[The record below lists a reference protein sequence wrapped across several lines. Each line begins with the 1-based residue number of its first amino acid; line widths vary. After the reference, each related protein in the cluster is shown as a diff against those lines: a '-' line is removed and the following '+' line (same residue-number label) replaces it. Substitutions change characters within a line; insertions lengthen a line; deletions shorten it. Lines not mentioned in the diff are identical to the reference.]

1 MNDLTASDRAVSEPT
16 VSEPGVSELG
26 VSEPAVED
34 LTLSGLAMDDPATC
48 GERPGIVLIT
58 GATRGIGRAIAE
70 RFARGGCRL
79 ALVYRSGEAA
89 ARETADALAGVGAE
103 LEMIR
108 ADLGEPEACRV
119 VVDRTVARYGGLDV
133 LINNAGGT
141 RDGVFAVMP
150 PGDYGS
156 LIRGNLAAPVALALR
171 AAPHLAASARMG
183 RAGAVVMMASM
194 AGVTGKEGQ
203 VPYAATKG
211 GLIGATRLLAR
222 HLGRQGV
229 RVNALAPGFIRT
241 RMVEAL
247 EPKMY
252 AHVLEASALPRM
264 GEPAEVADAAWFL
277 ASGASSY
284 CNGTVQRVDGGF
296 LR

>member
-1 MNDLTASDRAVSEPT
+1 MSDLTASDRAVNASA
-16 VSEPGVSELG
+16 

-34 LTLSGLAMDDPATC
+34 LTLSGPAMNDPATL
-48 GERPGIVLIT
+48 GEHPGIVLIT

-70 RFARGGCRL
+70 RFAHGGCRL

-89 ARETADALAGVGAE
+89 ARETADALAGIGAE

-108 ADLGEPEACRV
+108 ADLGDPEACRA

-141 RDGVFAVMP
+141 HDGAFAAMP
-150 PGDYGS
+150 PGDYAS

-211 GLIGATRLLAR
+211 GLIGATRLLAG
-222 HLGRQGV
+222 HLGRRGV

-247 EPKMY
+247 EPKTY

-264 GEPAEVADAAWFL
+264 GEPAEVAAAAWFL

>member
-1 MNDLTASDRAVSEPT
+1 MNDLTTNDRTMNGLAVNEPAVSEP
-16 VSEPGVSELG
+16 VV
-26 VSEPAVED
+26 AD
-34 LTLSGLAMDDPATC
+34 LTLTGPAMDDPAT
-48 GERPGIVLIT
+48 GGGHPGIVLIT

-89 ARETADALAGVGAE
+89 ARETADALAGIGAE
-103 LEMIR
+103 AEMIR
-108 ADLGEPEACRV
+108 ADLGEPEACRA
-119 VVDRTVARYGGLDV
+119 VVDRTVARYGGLDI
-133 LINNAGGT
+133 LINNAGGAH
-141 RDGVFAVMP
+141 DGAFAAMP
-150 PGDYGS
+150 PGDYAS
-156 LIRGNLAAPVALALR
+156 LVRGNLAAPVALALR
-171 AAPHLAASARMG
+171 ATPHLAASARMG
-183 RAGAVVMMASM
+183 RGAAVVMMASM

-222 HLGRQGV
+222 HLGRLGV

-252 AHVLEASALPRM
+252 AHVLEASASPRM
-264 GEPAEVADAAWFL
+264 GEPAEVAAAAWFL
-277 ASGASSY
+277 AGGASSY

>member
-1 MNDLTASDRAVSEPT
+1 
-16 VSEPGVSELG
+16 
-26 VSEPAVED
+26 
-34 LTLSGLAMDDPATC
+34 
-48 GERPGIVLIT
+48 
-58 GATRGIGRAIAE
+58 
-70 RFARGGCRL
+70 
-79 ALVYRSGEAA
+79 
-89 ARETADALAGVGAE
+89 
-103 LEMIR
+103 MIR
-108 ADLGEPEACRV
+108 ADLGEPEACRA

-133 LINNAGGT
+133 LINNAGGAH
-141 RDGVFAVMP
+141 DGAFAAMP
-150 PGDYGS
+150 PGDYAS
-156 LIRGNLAAPVALALR
+156 LVRGLAAPVALALR
-171 AAPHLAASARMG
+171 ATPHLAASARMG
-183 RAGAVVMMASM
+183 RGAAVVMMASM

-222 HLGRQGV
+222 HLGRLGV

-252 AHVLEASALPRM
+252 AHVLEASASPRM
-264 GEPAEVADAAWFL
+264 GEPAEVAAAAWFL
-277 ASGASSY
+277 AGGASSY

>member
-1 MNDLTASDRAVSEPT
+1 MGDPAVSERT
-16 VSEPGVSELG
+16 VD
-26 VSEPAVED
+26 EPA
-34 LTLSGLAMDDPATC
+34 ARDPATV
-48 GERPGIVLIT
+48 GERPGIALIT

-89 ARETADALAGVGAE
+89 AREAAGALADMGTEA
-103 LEMIR
+103 EMIR
-108 ADLGEPEACRV
+108 ADLGEPRACRT

-133 LINNAGGT
+133 LINNAGGAH
-141 RDGVFAVMP
+141 DGAFALMAP
-150 PGDYGS
+150 EDYAS

-171 AAPHLAASARMG
+171 AAPHLAASARTG
-183 RAGAVVMMASM
+183 GAGAVVMMASM

-222 HLGRQGV
+222 HLGRRGV

-252 AHVLEASALPRM
+252 AHVLEASASPRM
-264 GEPAEVADAAWFL
+264 GEPAEVAAAAWFL
-277 ASGASSY
+277 ACGVSSY